1 MENINKKL
9 KSGKKKIKTTVKK
22 LNEKRN
28 KINNSVIKKTKKLF
42 KISTNNSEKKIDI
55 NSDEKTSEKGKGNK
69 FKPST
74 GFINAMINRNLV
86 DTLIHK
92 MVLAE
97 LNSKYPNLTEN
108 QLNEKADKLTDD
120 IMSNPLFLEKLIKF
134 EEDSESYA
142 LNDGVA
148 TLKDALAFI
157 PEAGALADVGIDVV
171 TKYLPQT
178 YFTYQNI
185 ESIKDIYNDSMSQPI
200 DFDNSDEEKKT
211 ISNSSPT
218 FADRYKK
225 AISEI
230 KYQ

>member
-9 KSGKKKIKTTVKK
+9 NSGKKKIKTTVKK
-22 LNEKRN
+22 LNERRK
-28 KINNSVIKKTKKLF
+28 KINKSVINKTKKVL
-42 KISTNNSEKKIDI
+42 KISSN
-55 NSDEKTSEKGKGNK
+55 NSDEKISEKGKSNK
-69 FKPST
+69 FKPSSS
-74 GFINAMINRNLV
+74 FVNAMINRNLV

-134 EEDSESYA
+134 EENTEGYA
-142 LNDGVA
+142 FNDGVA

-157 PEAGALADVGIDVV
+157 PEAGALADVGIDVM
-171 TKYLPQT
+171 TKYIPQT

-200 DFDNSDEEKKT
+200 DLENGDEEKKT